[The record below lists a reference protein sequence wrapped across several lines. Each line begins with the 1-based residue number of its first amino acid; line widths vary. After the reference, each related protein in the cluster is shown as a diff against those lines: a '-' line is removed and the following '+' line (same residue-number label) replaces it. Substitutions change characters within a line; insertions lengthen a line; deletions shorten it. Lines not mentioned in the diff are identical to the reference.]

1 MLLSLTRTRA
11 AWLALGASLG
21 LASAALS
28 MPQMF
33 QDAPKDEAPAKAADT
48 KPGVSA
54 DLPKAKKVIED
65 AIDAM
70 GGRDAFKNVKS
81 MMFKISITSPAG
93 AAAMEGFTAK
103 GGKFLLKQEMGGMMM
118 RTGSDGTIGWMHH
131 PMAGYDLMN
140 DEDLPE
146 MQRQAEMHSILLR
159 LDEEFETIETV
170 GKADFND
177 KPCYKVRMVPKA
189 ETPQADDEAVTE
201 PEQFYFFDIESK
213 LLSGVEA
220 TQKTQFGEMTSTMRF
235 DEWKK
240 KGDLNLF
247 TRVRFSQMGME
258 ASLNFTELELDVV
271 DNAIFELPDEVKKLA
286 EDRKNA
292 DKPGE
297 TPPGAPGTPAP
308 GN

>member
-33 QDAPKDEAPAKAADT
+33 QDAPKDEAPAKADDA

-70 GGRDAFKNVKS
+70 GGRDAFKSVKS

-93 AAAMEGFTAK
+93 AAAMEGFTAQ

-118 RTGSDGTIGWMHH
+118 RTGSNGKIGWMHH
-131 PMAGYDLMN
+131 PMAGYDLMD
-140 DEDLPE
+140 DEDLPD

-159 LDEEFETIETV
+159 LDEEFETMETV
-170 GKADFND
+170 GRADFAG
-177 KPCYKVRMVPKA
+177 KPCYKVRMVPKNDKPKA
-189 ETPQADDEAVTE
+189 EDDDEDATE
-201 PEQFYFFDIESK
+201 PEQFYFFDVESK

-220 TQKTQFGEMTSTMRF
+220 TQETPFGSMTSTMRF

-258 ASLNFTELELDVV
+258 AALNFTELELDVV
-271 DNAIFELPDEVKKLA
+271 DDAIFELPAEVKKLA

-292 DKPGE
+292 EKPGE
-297 TPPGAPGTPAP
+297 TPPGSPESR
-308 GN
+308 N